1 MIDTQ
6 ALSKHNYDLS
16 KLEWLLYQRPVI
28 KHYSISRYIV
38 KIMVLEIQSSKHV
51 KLFST
56 STR

>member
-28 KHYSISRYIV
+28 KHYSISRYIG
-38 KIMVLEIQSSKHV
+38 KIMVLEIQSKHL